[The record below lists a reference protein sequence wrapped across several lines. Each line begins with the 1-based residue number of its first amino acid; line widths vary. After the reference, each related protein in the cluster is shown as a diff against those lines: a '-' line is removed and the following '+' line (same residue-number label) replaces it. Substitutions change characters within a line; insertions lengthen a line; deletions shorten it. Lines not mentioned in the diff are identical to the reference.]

1 MSPTPPQKVGPYEI
15 IGPLGSGGMGQ
26 VFRARD
32 PRLNREV
39 AVKLLPPEYSADPVR
54 KQRFE
59 QEARAIAALNHPGIV
74 SIYDVGDGWMVTELV
89 EGETLR
95 TSPAHHAAGGGRGRP
110 DRRSAG
116 GGSRNRHQPS
126 RSEAGKRA
134 AHARRPHENS
144 GFRPGQ
150 DGHARRCRPNTA
162 KPQHVDQPR
171 RAHRN
176 ARVHVAG
183 AGPRPGIRLP
193 VRYLQPGPDAVRTAG
208 RQARVSGRL
217 RGGSDAR
224 HRGRGS
230 SGIAGRA
237 CRTACGGS
245 SSAASR
251 RIRRSVFN
259 RLAIWLSRCVRSPD

>member
-39 AVKLLPPEYSADPVR
+39 AVKLLPPEYSADPSR
-54 KQRFE
+54 KLRFE

-95 TSPAHHAAGGGRGRP
+95 AATRKRRTHPAAGGGHRRP
-110 DRRSAG
+110 DRRGSR

-126 RSEAGKRA
+126 RSEAGKRT

-144 GFRPGQ
+144 GLRPGQ
-150 DGHARRCRPNTA
+150 GRHARRRQPNTA

-193 VRYLQPGPDAVRTAG
+193 GP
-208 RQARVSGRL
+208 
-217 RGGSDAR
+217 
-224 HRGRGS
+224 
-230 SGIAGRA
+230 I
-237 CRTACGGS
+237 
-245 SSAASR
+245 SSAWA
-251 RIRRSVFN
+251 
-259 RLAIWLSRCVRSPD
+259 